1 MVPAVVL
8 AFLLFTL
15 AGVSAQGLQ
24 VVTKQEALKC
34 NDPAIVEQRSFSYEG
49 DFMNVTIKSC
59 DTSARANEIE
69 LLQPPALS
77 SRNAEGCHFLN
88 ASSCFC
94 GYAPT
99 HCLCV
104 NDRPLQKYPK
114 VKDCETLQTIVGYII
129 PQENGASFVVYSGDV
144 LLLSYGT
151 CQLAYTPTS
160 YPSEFCFSDLANI
173 IGILINNC
181 FLGSPSYTDSY
192 CDDGYVH
199 WTTFLYWI
207 PK

>member
-15 AGVSAQGLQ
+15 AGVSARGGLASGR
-24 VVTKQEALKC
+24 EALKC
-34 NDPAIVEQRSFSYEG
+34 SDPTIVEQRSFSYEG
-49 DFMNVTIKSC
+49 DFMNVTFKSC

-77 SRNAEGCHFLN
+77 SRNAEGCHILN
-88 ASSCFC
+88 ASDCYC
-94 GYAPT
+94 GYAPQRCGCT
-99 HCLCV
+99 S
-104 NDRPLQKYPK
+104 DRPLQKYPK
-114 VKDCETLQTIVGYII
+114 VKDCQTLQTIVDYII

-151 CQLAYTPTS
+151 CEMAFHPFF
-160 YPSEFCFSDLANI
+160 YPMEFCFSDLANI
-173 IGILINNC
+173 IGISVNNC
-181 FLGSPSYTDSY
+181 FLNSPSQTDAQCS
-192 CDDGYVH
+192 DGYEY
-199 WTTFLYWI
+199 WGTSLYWV